1 MLELKD
7 FEAAYNKVQ
16 EVVLPTKL
24 IKSDYFSDQTG
35 NDVYLKPE
43 NMQLTGAYKIRG
55 AYYKI
60 STLSEEEKAKGL
72 ITASAGNHAQ
82 GVALAAARQG
92 VKATIVMP
100 TTTPLIK
107 VNRTKS
113 YGAEVVLYGNV
124 YDEACQYALKLAKEK
139 EEKGMIGFLTQP
151 VLTEE
156 AFENLKR
163 AKEEL
168 SGYILGGVIPV
179 VSARNARFMDSEING
194 INVDPKIT
202 ELYEGKTRAESED
215 LAVEISVEI
224 MKRISGFTDG
234 YYLMTPFGR
243 TGLIVRI
250 MKEFGVTDQK

>member
-1 MLELKD
+1 
-7 FEAAYNKVQ
+7 
-16 EVVLPTKL
+16 
-24 IKSDYFSDQTG
+24 
-35 NDVYLKPE
+35 
-43 NMQLTGAYKIRG
+43 
-55 AYYKI
+55 
-60 STLSEEEKAKGL
+60 
-72 ITASAGNHAQ
+72 
-82 GVALAAARQG
+82 
-92 VKATIVMP
+92 
-100 TTTPLIK
+100 
-107 VNRTKS
+107 
-113 YGAEVVLYGNV
+113 
-124 YDEACQYALKLAKEK
+124 
-139 EEKGMIGFLTQP
+139 MIGFLTQP